1 MMNTLTLNVNPFQM
15 PKFNTNVLS
24 VISLIVLCAMLFL
37 LMSYVVEAHN
47 TTDPDCKALA
57 QTVEDK
63 MNAVTL
69 ATSVA
74 GTAGIAASVACGITI
89 KGLVFPPVSITAGLT
104 CLGTLTAFAT
114 AIWWV
119 SVKKGEFDDALAHY
133 NEHCPPL
140 ASGSCGS
147 GNCSA

>member
-1 MMNTLTLNVNPFQM
+1 MTNTLNLNVNPFQM
-15 PKFNTNVLS
+15 SKFNTNVLS

-47 TTDPDCKALA
+47 TTDPDCQALA

-63 MNAVTL
+63 MNAVAF
-69 ATSVA
+69 ATA
-74 GTAGIAASVACGITI
+74 AATTAGLAASVACGITI
-89 KGLVFPPVSITAGLT
+89 KGLVFPPVSITAGIS
-104 CLGTLTAFAT
+104 CIGTLAAFGT

-119 SVKKGEFDDALAHY
+119 SVKKGEFDTALAHY

-140 ASGSCGS
+140 ASGSCDSGS
-147 GNCSA
+147 CSA